1 MTRIGT
7 LQGTYLGIYQAKV
20 CEYWTEKPKAN
31 CRFCSVGLNLGV
43 DDADEKSVDE
53 VMEAA

>member
-20 CEYWTEKPKAN
+20 CEYWTEKP
-31 CRFCSVGLNLGV
+31 RR
-43 DDADEKSVDE
+43 
-53 VMEAA
+53 